1 MGGSAC
7 KGLVLVDAPDALH
20 LITAETHALRYISD
34 GIHPPIRSTTAEMH
48 PMRFITAEMHH
59 STFTRFCWVS
69 RCAYRALAATV
80 AFPAAVHHCAARL
93 GLTFG
98 ALLCSFVCN
107 FYVNATLAA
116 RSFVS

>member
-1 MGGSAC
+1 M
-7 KGLVLVDAPDALH
+7 KF
-20 LITAETHALRYISD
+20 
-34 GIHPPIRSTTAEMH
+34 PPVRFTTAQEH
-48 PMRFITAEMHH
+48 PMRFITAEMHLLRFITAETEMHH
-59 STFTRFCWVS
+59 STFTRFRWVS

-98 ALLCSFVCN
+98 ALLCSFVRN